1 MRWMIRLLGLV
12 VTLVAVA
19 VGALVL
25 IPADRIA
32 ALVAGQFQQAT
43 GRQMVIAG
51 EVHATLWPELGVRT
65 GAVTIANA
73 PWSKAG
79 PMVQAEGLRVGVDP
93 LALLGGRVK
102 VARVD
107 LLSPRILLER
117 GKDGRGNW
125 QMAAPSTAPGAAPG
139 AAGTQPAQG
148 GAGAPP
154 LVSIDR
160 ATISGGAVTW
170 TDDAVGTTQ
179 TLEGIDATFTLPDPA
194 GAADLGLKARV
205 NGQPV
210 ALTLHLAG
218 TAAALAGAPA
228 DLTLSLTA
236 GGSTIAFTGTA
247 DPAKG
252 SLSGALDAKLADLP
266 ALFAAAGRPA
276 PHLPQGL
283 GARSIAARGNLTAGA
298 DGRVTLAQATLTLD
312 SNTLTGQIALAT
324 AGARPK
330 VTAILSAGKLDLA
343 ALGGGTGGGAGGAG
357 AGAGGWSKAPID
369 VSGLRAVDADVTLS
383 AAGVDLGTAD
393 LGQTDVAL
401 ALAGGKATLALK
413 QIAAYQG
420 TISGQIL
427 ADATGTPA
435 VSADL
440 TADKV
445 ALQPLLTAF
454 ANYTRLS
461 GTGRL
466 TASLQSRGGSV
477 DALMNALAGRGE
489 IRLGQGAL
497 QGFDLAGMLT
507 HLDPGYVGSG
517 ARTIYD
523 AITAT
528 FTITGGVL
536 SNSDLQ
542 FSSALVNATG
552 KGTVDIGGRML
563 DYTVTPV
570 ALQGIAG
577 NTGVQVPMK
586 ISGPWAA
593 PKFGLDLNAATNGKL
608 DAEKKKLEDKAK
620 AAAEKALGLPAGS
633 STDTKTLQDAA
644 KQGLMKLLGGN

>member
-51 EVHATLWPELGVRT
+51 GVHPTLWPELGVRT

-102 VARVD
+102 VGRVD
-107 LLSPRILLER
+107 LLRPRILLER

-125 QMAAPSTAPGAAPG
+125 QMAAPSTAPGAA
-139 AAGTQPAQG
+139 GTQPAQG
-148 GAGAPP
+148 GGAGAPR

-160 ATISGGAVTW
+160 ATISDGAVTW
-170 TDDAVGTTQ
+170 IDDAGGTTR

-205 NGQPV
+205 NGQPF
-210 ALTLHLAG
+210 ALALHLAR

-247 DPAKG
+247 DPAKA
-252 SLSGALDAKLADLP
+252 SVSGALDANLADLP
-266 ALFAAAGRPA
+266 ALFAAAGLSA
-276 PHLPQGL
+276 PRLPQGL

-298 DGRVTLAQATLTLD
+298 DGRATLAQATLTLD
-312 SNTLTGQIALAT
+312 SNTLTGQIGLAT

-343 ALGGGTGGGAGGAG
+343 ALGGGTGGGAGASGASG
-357 AGAGGWSKAPID
+357 GGWSKAPID
-369 VSGLRAVDADVTLS
+369 VSALRAVDADVTLS

-401 ALAGGKATLALK
+401 SLAGGKATLALK

-466 TASLQSRGGSV
+466 TASLQSRGGSM
-477 DALMNALAGRGE
+477 DALMNALAGSGE

-542 FSSALVNATG
+542 FKSALVNATG
-552 KGTVDIGGRML
+552 KGTFDIGGRTL

-577 NTGVQVPMK
+577 NTGVQVPLK

-633 STDTKTLQDAA
+633 GTDTRTLQDAA